1 MKLTVRKMAVAGIL
15 GAVSLVMGYVPW
27 LGLIPVPT
35 PAQSATIL
43 HVPAILAGI
52 AEGPLAGMMVGL
64 IFGIV
69 SLTRANIPAFADPL
83 VAVLPRL
90 FIGVLAAYAF
100 AGLRRFG
107 LVPALAGAAVVGT
120 LTNTVSVLSMMV
132 LRGYL
137 PASAAV
143 GVGVLHG
150 VPEVIVAGVIC
161 VAVGGALS
169 RAGLLRRPVSPS
181 AGSPSSGSMA

>member
-15 GAVSLVMGYVPW
+15 GAVSLVMGYVPM

-35 PAQSATIL
+35 PAQHATIL

-52 AEGPLAGMMVGL
+52 AEGPVVGLMVGF

-69 SLTRANIPAFADPL
+69 SLTQATIPAFADPL
-83 VAVLPRL
+83 VAILPRL
-90 FIGVLAAYAF
+90 FIGVLAAYSF
-100 AGLRRFG
+100 TGLRRFG

-120 LTNTVSVLSMMV
+120 LTNTILVLSMMV
-132 LRGYL
+132 LRGYM
-137 PASAAV
+137 PAAAAV
-143 GVGVLHG
+143 PIGLLHG
-150 VPEVIVAGVIC
+150 TPEAVVAGLIC

-169 RAGLLRRPVSPS
+169 RAGFLRRPVS
-181 AGSPSSGSMA
+181 AGSAA